1 MSRKPVV
8 FIPGFPASELHRH
21 PTDEVLFPPPIAS
34 LTNPAKK
41 AALLAELEDVP
52 GDVVAGLPIASVA
65 GGIVQEAQT
74 IYNILRDQYGYDV
87 STGSMEFM
95 PIGWD
100 WRQSISSD
108 DTVNDIAKVLD
119 LLSPNKSG
127 NVVAILHSTGGL
139 VLRAFL
145 EKKPAYAACFE
156 QVLTF
161 GIPWAGTLEALHA
174 LTEGVSIGFLFI
186 TLLSQQEGLGLMT
199 RAEAAYDLLPTDAS
213 LNLFFD
219 QKGNPTTPLADQS
232 WIKEQYMRDLAAGA
246 HGPFPQQFDT
256 LPLTNVCGWGGDT
269 WTTASIDRNTQA
281 VDYAATDKEAGD
293 GTVPFVSSSWLR
305 GANVRS
311 MYLPIG
317 AYATGFLPK
326 VHGQIWD
333 SPPVLQLFDEV
344 IADRARMPFLCAA
357 ADSDDYID
365 FGRAVRVRVS
375 AIAADGSAL
384 PNLAVNVNLDGKRT
398 KVPLIDGK
406 RGLIRIGRAN
416 IHHNIEPD
424 LYRFTVEYKWD
435 GGSDK
440 RAVLIRSV

>member
-1 MSRKPVV
+1 MARKPVV
-8 FIPGFPASELHRH
+8 FIPGYPASELHRH
-21 PTDEVLFPPPIAS
+21 PTDEVLFPPPV
-34 LTNPAKK
+34 PALLDPTKK

-52 GDVVAGLPIASVA
+52 GDVVAGLPIASVL
-65 GGIVQEAQT
+65 GGVVQEAQS
-74 IYNILRDQYGYDV
+74 IYNILQNQYGYDV
-87 STGSMEFM
+87 STGSREFM
-95 PIGWD
+95 PFGWD
-100 WRQSISSD
+100 WRQSIGSD
-108 DTVNDIAKVLD
+108 ATVGDLTEVLD

-186 TLLSQQEGLGLMT
+186 KLLSQQEGLGLMT
-199 RAEAAYDLLPTDAS
+199 RAEAAYDLLPTDAA

-219 QKGNPTTPLADQS
+219 QNGKATTPLLDQS
-232 WIKEQYMRDLAAGA
+232 WIQQQYMRDLAAKA
-246 HGPFPQQFDT
+246 HGPFPRQFDT
-256 LPLTNVCGWGGDT
+256 LPLTNVCGFGGDT
-269 WTTASIDRNTQA
+269 WTTARIDKATQK
-281 VDYAATDKEAGD
+281 VVYALTSKEVGD
-293 GTVPFVSSSWLR
+293 GTVPFVSSSWLQ

-317 AYATGFLPK
+317 VYATGFLPK

-344 IADRARMPFLCAA
+344 IADKQRLPFLCAA
-357 ADSDDYID
+357 ADSDAYID
-365 FGRAVRVRVS
+365 FSAPVPVRIS
-375 AIAADGSAL
+375 AIAPDGSAL
-384 PNLAVNVNLDGKRT
+384 PNLAVNVNLDGQRT
-398 KVPLIDGK
+398 RVPMPDGK
-406 RGLIRIGRAN
+406 RGTINIGRGN

-424 LYRFTVEYKWD
+424 LYRFMVEFNWT

-440 RAVLIRSV
+440 RAVIFRST

>member
-1 MSRKPVV
+1 MARKPVV
-8 FIPGFPASELHRH
+8 FIPGFPASALHRH
-21 PTDEVLFPPPIAS
+21 PTDEILFPPPLAS

-95 PIGWD
+95 PLGWD
-100 WRQSISSD
+100 WRQSISCD

-119 LLSPNKSG
+119 LLSPDKSG

-161 GIPWAGTLEALHA
+161 GIPWAGTLESLHA
-174 LTEGVSIGFLFI
+174 LTEGFSVAFLFI
-186 TLLSQQEGLGLMT
+186 KLISQQEGLALMT
-199 RAEAAYDLLPTDAS
+199 RAEALYDLLPTDPS
-213 LNLFFD
+213 LNLFFG
-219 QKGNPTTPLADQS
+219 QNGQATTPLADQS
-232 WIKEQYMRDLAAGA
+232 WITQQYMRDNAAKA

-269 WTTASIDRNTQA
+269 WTTASLTNTNT
-281 VDYAATDKEAGD
+281 VTYATTSKEAGD
-293 GTVPFVSSSWLR
+293 GTVPFVSSSWLQ
-305 GANVRS
+305 GKNVRS

-317 AYATGFLPK
+317 AYAEGLLPK
-326 VHGQIWD
+326 VHGQLWD
-333 SPPVLQLFDEV
+333 SPPVLQLFGEV
-344 IADRARMPFLCAA
+344 LADKKRVPLLCAA

-365 FGRAVRVRVS
+365 FSKPVRLRVS
-375 AIAADGSAL
+375 AVAADGSAL
-384 PNLAVNVNLDGKRT
+384 PNLVINVNLDGKRT
-398 KVPLIDGK
+398 PVPLIDGK
-406 RGLIRIGRAN
+406 RGLIAIGRGN

-440 RAVLIRSV
+440 RPVLIRST

>member
-1 MSRKPVV
+1 MARKPVV

-21 PTDEVLFPPPIAS
+21 PTDEVLFPPPLTS
-34 LTNPAKK
+34 LLDPAKK

-52 GDVVAGLPIASVA
+52 GDVIAGLPIASVA

-87 STGSMEFM
+87 SSASMEFM

-108 DTVNDIAKVLD
+108 DTVNDITKVLD
-119 LLSPNKSG
+119 LLSPGKSG

-139 VLRAFL
+139 VLRGFL

-186 TLLSQQEGLGLMT
+186 PLLSQQEGLGLMT
-199 RAEAAYDLLPTDAS
+199 HAEAAYDLLPTDPS
-213 LNLFFD
+213 LNIFFG
-219 QKGNPTTPLADQS
+219 QNGQATTPLADPS
-232 WIKEQYMRDLAAGA
+232 WIKEQYMRDLAANA

-256 LPLTNVCGWGGDT
+256 LPLTNVCGWGGVT
-269 WTTASIDRNTQA
+269 WTTASIDKNTQA
-281 VDYAATDKEAGD
+281 VNFAGTDKEAGD

-317 AYATGFLPK
+317 TYATGFLPK

-344 IADRARMPFLCAA
+344 IADRTRMPFLCAA

-365 FGRAVRVRVS
+365 FGKAVRVRVS

-384 PNLAVNVNLDGKRT
+384 PNLVVNVNLDGKRT

>member
-1 MSRKPVV
+1 MVDALNFLS
-8 FIPGFPASELHRH
+8 
-21 PTDEVLFPPPIAS
+21 
-34 LTNPAKK
+34 PAK
-41 AALLAELEDVP
+41 
-52 GDVVAGLPIASVA
+52 
-65 GGIVQEAQT
+65 
-74 IYNILRDQYGYDV
+74 N
-87 STGSMEFM
+87 
-95 PIGWD
+95 
-100 WRQSISSD
+100 
-108 DTVNDIAKVLD
+108 
-119 LLSPNKSG
+119 G

-139 VLRAFL
+139 VFRAFL
-145 EKKPAYAACFE
+145 EKKPQYAACFD

-174 LTEGVSIGFLFI
+174 VAKGVSVGFLFI
-186 TLLSQQEGLGLMT
+186 KLLSDTEGQGLMS
-199 RAEAAYDLLPTDAS
+199 RALAAYDLMPADPAF
-213 LNLFFD
+213 NLFFG
-219 QKGNPTTPLADQS
+219 QNGNPTTPLLDQS
-232 WIKEQYMRDLAAGA
+232 WMKQQFMRDLAAKA

-256 LPLTNVCGWGGDT
+256 LPLTNVCGWGAET
-269 WTTASIDRNTQA
+269 WTTARINKNTQA
-281 VDYAATDKEAGD
+281 VDFDPTDKEAGD
-293 GTVPFVSSSWLR
+293 GTVPFISSSWLR
-305 GANVRS
+305 GKNVRS

-365 FGRAVRVRVS
+365 VNKPVRLRVS

-424 LYRFTVEYKWD
+424 LYRFNVEFNWN
-435 GGSDK
+435 GGSAK

>member
-1 MSRKPVV
+1 MARKPVV

-21 PTDEVLFPPPIAS
+21 PTDELLYPPPITS
-34 LTNPAKK
+34 LLDPKKK

-52 GDVVAGLPIASVA
+52 GDVVAGLPIASIA

-74 IYNILRDQYGYDV
+74 IYNILRNQYGYDV
-87 STGSMEFM
+87 STGSREFM
-95 PIGWD
+95 PLGWD
-100 WRQSISSD
+100 WRQTVNSD
-108 DTVNDIAKVLD
+108 DTVNDICEVLD
-119 LLSPNKSG
+119 LLSPDKSG

-174 LTEGVSIGFLFI
+174 ISKGVSAGFLFI
-186 TLLSQQEGLGLMT
+186 KLLTTEEGLGLMT
-199 RAEAAYDLLPTDAS
+199 RARAAYDLLPTDPA
-213 LNLFFD
+213 LDIFFD
-219 QKGNPTTPLADQS
+219 ADGNPTTPLADQS
-232 WIKEQYMRDLAAGA
+232 WITQQYMRDIAAKA

-256 LPLTNVCGWGGDT
+256 LPLTNVCGWGGET
-269 WTTASIDRNTQA
+269 WSTASINP
-281 VDYAATDKEAGD
+281 ATHEIDFAPLSKEAGD
-293 GTVPFVSSSWLR
+293 GTVPLVSSTWLK
-305 GANVRS
+305 GARVRT

-326 VHGQIWD
+326 VHGQLWD

-344 IADRARMPFLCAA
+344 MANKPRIPFLCAA

-365 FGRAVRVRVS
+365 FSKPVRVRIS
-375 AIAADGSAL
+375 ALAADGSAL
-384 PNLAVNVNLDGKRT
+384 PNLVVNVNLDGKRT
-398 KVPLIDGK
+398 QVPMTDGTH
-406 RGLIRIGRAN
+406 GMISIGRGN
-416 IHHNIEPD
+416 IRHNIDPD
-424 LYRFTVEYKWD
+424 LYRFMVEFKWD

-440 RAVLIRSV
+440 RAVLFRSV